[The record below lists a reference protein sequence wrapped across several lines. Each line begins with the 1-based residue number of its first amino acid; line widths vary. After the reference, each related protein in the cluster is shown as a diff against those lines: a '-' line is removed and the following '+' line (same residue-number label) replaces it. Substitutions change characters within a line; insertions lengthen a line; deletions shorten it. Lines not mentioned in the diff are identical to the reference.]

1 MKRNPKIGLL
11 PLYLKLYDDALP
23 EKKAEFIPLID
34 NVVQGFEGR
43 GIDVARAEICRTA
56 DEFQMAVGQFEDADI
71 DCIVT
76 LHLAYSP
83 SLECIDA
90 LAGTELPILILD
102 ATMDEK
108 FGTDVE
114 PDRIMYNHG
123 IHGVMD
129 MACML
134 RRRSKKFRIVAG
146 YIGDAVVLDRA
157 ASTIRAARAATCMA
171 GTKVLR
177 IGDSFKG
184 MGDFYVEAEILKNV
198 LGIDVDQIDTDQL
211 AASVA
216 TVTDDEVEQEL
227 AADKDRFVCEVPE
240 DIHRRSLRVC
250 LGVRKIL
257 EAGQY
262 NAFSMNFLA
271 FSADS
276 GPVDTVP
283 FLEACKG
290 MARGLGYAG
299 EGDVL
304 TASLV
309 GALAQGFGDTT
320 FTEIFCPD
328 WSGNSLFL
336 SHMGEINPALA
347 ADQPHLIEYEFPFTP
362 ARNPTKL
369 TCCLKAGPATFV
381 DIVPGPDDTFSLVV
395 ARVEILGDTTVEE
408 MKKSIRAW
416 IRPEIPVEQF
426 LERYSQHGGTHH
438 SALVLGDQIEGIQ
451 ALADFMGMQCN
462 VISA

>member
-1 MKRNPKIGLL
+1 MSTKPKIGFL

-23 EKKAEFIPLID
+23 EKRADFEPLIAD
-34 NVVQGFEGR
+34 TTRGFSDR
-43 GIDVARAEICRTA
+43 GIEVVAADICRLA
-56 DEFQMAVGQFEDADI
+56 GEFQDAVAKFKKADV

-83 SLECIDA
+83 SLESIDA
-90 LAGTELPILILD
+90 LSGTDLPILILD
-102 ATMDEK
+102 ATMHATFDQS
-108 FGTDVE
+108 TD
-114 PDRIMYNHG
+114 PARIMYNHG

-134 RRRSKKFRIVAG
+134 RRRGKEFRIVAG
-146 YIGDAVVLDRA
+146 YIGDTNVMDRA
-157 ASTIRAARAATCMA
+157 VLVIRAARAAACMRK
-171 GTKVLR
+171 TKVLR

-184 MGDFYVEAEILKNV
+184 MGDFYVEAETLKKV
-198 LGIDVDQIDTDQL
+198 LGITVEQAGIGQL
-211 AASVA
+211 GESVA
-216 TVTDDEVEQEL
+216 TVTDDEVEREL

-240 DIHRRSLRVC
+240 DVHKRSLRVC
-250 LGVRKIL
+250 LGARKIL
-257 EAGQY
+257 EAGRY
-262 NAFSMNFLA
+262 HAFSMNFLA

-336 SHMGEINPALA
+336 SHMGEINPELA
-347 ADQPHLIEYEFPFTP
+347 TDQPHLIEYDFPFTP

-369 TCCLKAGPATFV
+369 TCCLEAGPATFV
-381 DIVPGPDDTFSLVV
+381 DIVPGPADTFSLI
-395 ARVEILGDTTVEE
+395 AAPVEVLGDTMVEE
-408 MKKSIRAW
+408 MKNNIRAW

-426 LERYSQHGGTHH
+426 LECYSQHGGTHH
-438 SALVLGDQIEGIQ
+438 SALVLGDQIEGMQ
-451 ALADFMGMQCN
+451 AFASFLGMQCN